1 MRRVIFLDDG
11 GVVSPPPCMA
21 GRARGGVMG
30 NHRQRLLGE
39 FLPSVLGGTP
49 EGWAE
54 ALGQPGFGRDIRL

>member
-1 MRRVIFLDDG
+1 M
-11 GVVSPPPCMA
+11 
-21 GRARGGVMG
+21 MG